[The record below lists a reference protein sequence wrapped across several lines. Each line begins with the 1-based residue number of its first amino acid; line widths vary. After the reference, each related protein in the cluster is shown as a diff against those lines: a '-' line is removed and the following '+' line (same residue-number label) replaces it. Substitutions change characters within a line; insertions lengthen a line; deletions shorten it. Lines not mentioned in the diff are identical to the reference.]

1 MAVTTKGGGPVV
13 GLDIGSAYIKAVEM
27 KPAKG
32 GLAITGIGITP
43 TPPGTVADDEIV
55 DPETLA
61 AAVKQCLA
69 EAGIKTKTTVSS
81 VSGQNSVI
89 VRVIDVP
96 RMNEKELAETMRWEI
111 SRHVPF
117 APDEIVQD
125 YSPVVRPGDDPT
137 SPNMSVLLAV
147 AQNGVVNGQLE
158 TVLRAGL
165 KPRAIDVE
173 SLSSAR
179 ALLDLDGAADDDVVA
194 IVNIGASKTDLG
206 IFERGALAFPR
217 VIPVAGNA
225 LSDAVARSLNV
236 EYDDAE
242 RLKKEFGEVPPDAS
256 ERFGSQAAA
265 ASEFTFGD
273 FGGAGGFISEGDA
286 AIFGA
291 QGAAGVVSPGV
302 PIEGPSLD
310 VPAIGGPL
318 GDVAIPEAPT
328 FSDIPAIGDPT
339 LGAAAFA
346 PTFEAPEF
354 PAEPAGFDVQP
365 EAVETPPP
373 AAETMEEAPP
383 PDTGSRADVMTEAE
397 RHRRQISD
405 AFMPV
410 LAEIVTEIGRSMEYY
425 VTRANGSPVKRIVVC
440 GGTSRMPGLTR
451 FMEKE
456 LNVPVSIAGIPPGI
470 TASPAGVTP
479 EYVADVASLLPVAE
493 GLATYSF
500 VVPDTAPMPSKGGK
514 GK

>member
-43 TPPGTVADDEIV
+43 TPPGTVADDEIT

-96 RMNEKELAETMRWEI
+96 RMNQKELAETMRWEI

-125 YSPVVRPGDDPT
+125 YCPVVRPDDDPT

-165 KPRAIDVE
+165 KPQAIDVE
-173 SLSSAR
+173 SLSVAR
-179 ALLDLDGAADDDVVA
+179 ALLDLDGTADNDVVA
-194 IVNIGASKTDLG
+194 IVNIGAAKTDLG

-217 VIPVAGNA
+217 IIPVAGNA
-225 LSDAVARSLNV
+225 LSDAVARTLNV
-236 EYDDAE
+236 DYDDAE
-242 RLKKEFGEVPPDAS
+242 RLKKEFGEVPSDAS
-256 ERFGSQAAA
+256 ERFGSKAAA
-265 ASEFTFGD
+265 ANEFTFGD
-273 FGGAGGFISEGDA
+273 FGGTGGFISEGDA
-286 AIFGA
+286 AIFGS
-291 QGAAGVVSPGV
+291 QGAAGVVSPGA
-302 PIEGPSLD
+302 PIEGPSMD
-310 VPAIGGPL
+310 IPAIGGPL
-318 GDVAIPEAPT
+318 GGVEIPEAPT

-339 LGAAAFA
+339 LGASAFA
-346 PTFEAPEF
+346 PAFEAPEL
-354 PAEPAGFDVQP
+354 PGEAPSFDVQP
-365 EAVETPPP
+365 EPVETPPP
-373 AAETMEEAPP
+373 AAETMEAAPAA
-383 PDTGSRADVMTEAE
+383 GSQMDVMTEAE

-410 LAEIVTEIGRSMEYY
+410 LAEIVTEVARSMEYY
-425 VTRANGSPVKRIVVC
+425 VTRANGSPVKRVVVC
-440 GGTSRMPGLTR
+440 GGTSRLPGLAQ
-451 FMEKE
+451 FMEQE
-456 LNVPVSIAGIPPGI
+456 LQVPVAIAGLASAV

-479 EYVADVASLLPVAE
+479 EYLGDVASLLPVAE
-493 GLATYSF
+493 GLAAYSF
-500 VVPDTAPMPSKGGK
+500 VVPDTAPLPSKGGK
-514 GK
+514 GR